1 MLQNFRDLV
10 GATGAHFASPMT
22 EGIPMR
28 PVKGQL
34 HLGASMYVPCT
45 QDPETLAAIAN
56 GEKYPFLRSV
66 IFCTEDAVREDKLN
80 AALENLK
87 QALRMFRDVE
97 HPMRFIRVRNPHVL
111 GRCIAFRGIEQVDGF
126 VLPKIT
132 AETLPAYLSQLTN
145 RDSFSLMPT
154 LETEEI
160 FDPHQR
166 RELKKLLMRDKV
178 RNRILCLRIGGNDL
192 LNCIGQRRPKDRT
205 IYDTPVGAL
214 IGELVREFLP
224 HGFGLTAPVFELIDD
239 RYQELLEE
247 EIRRDLANGL
257 FGKTAIHPGQIAK
270 IESMFRVERSDLE
283 EAEAIL
289 APDAPAVFR
298 MGGRMCEPTTHS
310 RWARDILLR
319 AQVYGILG

>member
-1 MLQNFRDLV
+1 MIDHQQK
-10 GATGAHFASPMT
+10 T
-22 EGIPMR
+22 
-28 PVKGQL
+28 QL

-45 QDPETLAAIAN
+45 QSPEVLAAIAN
-56 GEKYPFLRSV
+56 GEKFPELRSV
-66 IFCTEDAVREDKLN
+66 IFCTEDAVREDQLN

-126 VLPKIT
+126 VLPKVT
-132 AETLPAYLSQLTN
+132 AESLPFYLSQLSSGDT
-145 RDSFSLMPT
+145 FSLMPT
-154 LETEEI
+154 LETVET
-160 FDPHQR
+160 FDAGQR
-166 RELKKLLMRDKV
+166 RELKKVLMRDKV
-178 RNRILCLRIGGNDL
+178 KNRILCLRIGGNDL

-239 RYQELLEE
+239 QYQPLLEE

-257 FGKTAIHPGQIAK
+257 FGKTAIHPTQIGK
-270 IESMFRVERSDLE
+270 IETMFRVDRTDVE

-289 APDAPAVFR
+289 APDAQAVFR

-310 RWARDILLR
+310 KWARDIILR
-319 AQVYGILG
+319 AQVYGVRD